1 MEALFLKLSAI
12 QMQPGWGI
20 IFASVIVPLLVFCRS
35 IPGKIY
41 ERLRMMLTIA
51 LTIDETDN
59 MAGTKTFQSLN
70 SWLCEHRVGWLTRI
84 FEVNGNREIVAGVGF
99 NVFYF
104 KGSLFWCVMGRK
116 DPTSNFSKIKAIG
129 TYVIYTFKWNKHL
142 LNEFVEEACKPTT
155 TDFKG
160 KIYRGCAGEVNYVSD
175 FPLYMKNQKQL
186 IASYTYDQMT
196 EIFEKFLNEDDYVK
210 RQRPHKETILLYG
223 PPGTGKTNL
232 ASHLAAKYNMDLV
245 TLSPDQITLTSFST
259 KSWEARYFKGNTIFL
274 VEDIDSNKAF
284 LTGHVQEDKIVVN
297 TGEDSSSASKG
308 TLSDMLNALD
318 GAVPLNHCIVILS
331 TNYPQ
336 KIQESI
342 YRDGRVDHHILMDYI
357 SYRGALKYLG
367 WKDGDELSQALKL
380 HGPKE
385 FPAALISRLNFAKTE
400 EEVITVIKGGD
411 ITKTLKNYSK

>member
-1 MEALFLKLSAI
+1 MESLLASVLNI
-12 QMQPGWGI
+12 PMTTGWGVV
-20 IFASVIVPLLVFCRS
+20 FASVIVPLLVFCRTL
-35 IPGKIY
+35 PGIIFN
-41 ERLRMMLTIA
+41 RIRMMLTIV
-51 LTIDETDN
+51 LIIDETDN

-70 SWLCEHRVGWLTRI
+70 TWLCENRVQWLTRI
-84 FEVNGNREIVAGVGF
+84 FEVNGLRQIVAGVGF
-99 NVFYF
+99 NVFYY
-104 KGSLFWCVMGRK
+104 KGSLFWCTMGRK
-116 DPTSNFSKIKAIG
+116 EPTSNFSKIKAIG
-129 TYVIYTFKWNKHL
+129 TYNIYTFKWNKEIL
-142 LNEFVEEACKPTT
+142 QDFVEEACKPTT

-160 KIYRGCAGEVNYVSD
+160 KIYRGIVGEVNYISD

-186 IASYTYDQMT
+186 IASYTYSQMV
-196 EIFEKFLNEDDYVK
+196 EIFEKFLNEEEYVK

-284 LTGHVQEDKIVVN
+284 LTGHVPEDKIVVN
-297 TGEDSSSASKG
+297 TGEETSSSKG

-318 GAVPLNHCIVILS
+318 GAVPLNNCIVILS

-336 KIQESI
+336 KLQESI
-342 YRDGRVDHHILMDYI
+342 YRDGRVDHHIFMDYI

-367 WKDGDELSQALKL
+367 WKDGDELSETLKL
-380 HGPKE
+380 YGPKE
-385 FPAALISRLNFAKTE
+385 FPAALISRLNFAKTQ
-400 EEVITVIKGGD
+400 EEVKTVIRGGD
-411 ITKTLKNYSK
+411 ITKTLKNYNK